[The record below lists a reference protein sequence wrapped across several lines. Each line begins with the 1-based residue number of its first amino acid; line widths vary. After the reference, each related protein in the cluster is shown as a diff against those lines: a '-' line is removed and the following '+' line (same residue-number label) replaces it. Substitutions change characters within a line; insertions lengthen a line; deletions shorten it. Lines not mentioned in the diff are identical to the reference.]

1 MKGSRLESPGDDQFT
16 CFAVSPSK
24 LCPYKNHWTLTLED
38 GRGERTLH
46 TWNKKMGSLRLAGTT
61 VTWGGTRYQFFSSFS
76 QNFLKLF
83 EESLHFFLGC
93 VFQVIFDGCYHD
105 KPPLNHIK
113 SPPFGRICLDIVPS
127 TKQSQIYAKLCG
139 RFSLSTG
146 WEINRRMSAKS
157 TVVARTR
164 WAHTSFKSGYNH
176 HK

>member
-1 MKGSRLESPGDDQFT
+1 MGVTKYHKG
-16 CFAVSPSK
+16 PS
-24 LCPYKNHWTLTLED
+24 HW
-38 GRGERTLH
+38 RMGEVNGPSIHGT
-46 TWNKKMGSLRLAGTT
+46 KKWLPLRLAGTT

-93 VFQVIFDGCYHD
+93 VFQVIFDIFDGCYHD
-105 KPPLNHIK
+105 KPPLNHHH
-113 SPPFGRICLDIVPS
+113 FGRICLDIVPS

-164 WAHTSFKSGYNH
+164 WAPTSFKSGYNH